1 MKRDEVRAIFGD
13 SITDEQLDKLMAMN
27 GADINAAKGDSKAI
41 SERNAAI
48 EAELEAMKAEKLA
61 SMSSEEAMKAKIAE
75 IEAQQ
80 AATKLGYNRMQAAS
94 RLAPLGLGDEDLSGI
109 LDLVVS
115 DDEGSTNEKA
125 EAMLSLIQSQR
136 KESAANAVK
145 KAQSSVRTPQ
155 GGGAEGGVTTKEQF
169 DKLSYSDMVAFK
181 AESPDLFKQF
191 TQAN

>member
-1 MKRDEVRAIFGD
+1 M
-13 SITDEQLDKLMAMN
+13 
-27 GADINAAKGDSKAI
+27 
-41 SERNAAI
+41 
-48 EAELEAMKAEKLA
+48 
-61 SMSSEEAMKAKIAE
+61 
-75 IEAQQ
+75 
-80 AATKLGYNRMQAAS
+80 
-94 RLAPLGLGDEDLSGI
+94 GDEDLSGI